1 MSTADICFKI
11 SLNAS
16 VAAQDQAT
24 FALIAIEIL
33 DLSLIVDGFWHKPS
47 ALVDQAPLHVHPK
60 DIGPAASSSN
70 LAWIFP
76 WSMSD

>member
-24 FALIAIEIL
+24 FVLIAVEIL
-33 DLSLIVDGFWHKPS
+33 DLGLIEDGFWHKPS
-47 ALVDQAPLHVHPK
+47 ALVDQAPLHVCPK

-76 WSMSD
+76 CSMSD